1 MTTLICNGFYHLQK
15 KNSLPPLSIYIIFL
29 LIASFTP
36 CYVTAKLIENNPK
49 NISFTHHKIESFPSL
64 EPGDNLNDEIKFHHV
79 TAQRGK
85 SDVLRYLKNIHY
97 NDKSNI
103 HNYSKTEFWY
113 WYEKAA
119 RQGDAE
125 SQFNLGYMYLQGKG
139 VSHDYAKARYWF
151 ELSSNQSDSVAKYFL
166 GILYYEGKGVNKNIQ
181 CAKILFQQSCSE
193 GLSSACHHL
202 AIIKK

>member
-1 MTTLICNGFYHLQK
+1 MTTSVCNEFYEQRK
-15 KNSLPPLSIYIIFL
+15 DSLPQSLIYTLFFL
-29 LIASFTP
+29 ITSFIS
-36 CYVTAKLIENNPK
+36 CDATAKLIENHPE
-49 NISFTHHKIESFPSL
+49 NISVTHYKIEDIPSL
-64 EPGDNLNDEIKFHHV
+64 DSESNLNDEIKFHHV

-97 NDKSNI
+97 NEKSNVQ
-103 HNYSKTEFWY
+103 NYSKTEFWY

-151 ELSSNQSDSVAKYFL
+151 ELSSNQSDSVAKFFL

-181 CAKILFQQSCSE
+181 CAQSLFQQSCSE
-193 GLSSACHHL
+193 GLSPACHHL
-202 AIIKK
+202 ALITK